1 MRLVAAVAEL
11 YSLGIIRAMPAL
23 IHLSRKK
30 AAKNPNVRWEG
41 LNEFLSFADLPGL
54 SSAQRVAYLAYGYSS
69 HIEMAGHHDY
79 FSTTPQPDYFEV
91 VSALRA
97 IGAIEQASVLT
108 AALDAVQAASA
119 RAPEQ
124 YSNRF
129 VAGVEFADLTEFDE
143 MFECC
148 TRSVPDCLM
157 DYVEKHE
164 SEFIEWRP

>member
-1 MRLVAAVAEL
+1 
-11 YSLGIIRAMPAL
+11 MPAL

-41 LNEFLSFADLPGL
+41 LNEFLSFTDLPSL

-69 HIEMAGHHDY
+69 HIGMAGHHDY
-79 FSTTPQPDYFEV
+79 FSTTPQPDYSEV
-91 VSALRA
+91 ASALRA

-108 AALDAVQAASA
+108 AALDAVQAASV

-129 VAGVEFADLTEFDE
+129 VAGVEFADLTEYDE
-143 MFECC
+143 MFERC

-157 DYVEKHE
+157 HYVEQHE

>member
-1 MRLVAAVAEL
+1 MTA
-11 YSLGIIRAMPAL
+11 P

-41 LNEFLSFADLPGL
+41 LNEFLSFADLPSL
-54 SSAQRVAYLAYGYSS
+54 SSAQRVACLAYGYSS
-69 HIEMAGHHDY
+69 HMEMAGHHDY
-79 FSTTPQPDYFEV
+79 FATKPQPDYSEAL
-91 VSALRA
+91 SALRA

-119 RAPEQ
+119 RAPEE

-129 VAGVEFADLTEFDE
+129 AAGVEFADLTEFDE
-143 MFECC
+143 AFERC

-157 DYVEKHE
+157 NYVEQHE

>member
-1 MRLVAAVAEL
+1 MTA
-11 YSLGIIRAMPAL
+11 P

-30 AAKNPNVRWEG
+30 ATKNPRVRWDG
-41 LNEFLSFADLPGL
+41 LNQFLAFADLTKL
-54 SSAQRVAYLAYGYSS
+54 SPMQRVAYLAYWYSS

-79 FSTTPQPDYFEV
+79 FSTPPRCDYSEV

-108 AALDAVQAASA
+108 SALEAVQAASV
-119 RAPEQ
+119 RAPEE

-129 VAGVEFADLTEFDE
+129 AVGVDFADLTEFDE
-143 MFECC
+143 AFECC

-157 DYVEKHE
+157 DYVEQHE